1 MEAVVLVIHLMLALA
16 LIATILVQQSEGGGL
31 GIGGGGGG
39 MGGLATARG
48 TANLLTRTTTILA
61 ICFFCTSLGLSLIA
75 KEKSAIDN
83 RSILD
88 IADDAEVY
96 VPLAR
101 DEADDIGAPDDEVA
115 KDAEDAPVEPNLS
128 DDDGE
133 VEVQPPV
140 RVEAPTAPISE

>member
-31 GIGGGGGG
+31 GIG
-39 MGGLATARG
+39 
-48 TANLLTRTTTILA
+48 
-61 ICFFCTSLGLSLIA
+61 LGLSLIA

>member
-16 LIATILVQQSEGGGL
+16 LTGIILIQQSEGGGL

-61 ICFFCTSLGLSLIA
+61 ICFFMTSLGLSIIA
-75 KEKSAIDN
+75 KENSAVDN
-83 RSILD
+83 RSILEMAND
-88 IADDAEVY
+88 PETL

-101 DEADDIGAPDDEVA
+101 DEANDIGAADSEA
-115 KDAEDAPVEPNLS
+115 IKDAETSMDVE
-128 DDDGE
+128 
-133 VEVQPPV
+133 
-140 RVEAPTAPISE
+140 EAPENLPAAPISE